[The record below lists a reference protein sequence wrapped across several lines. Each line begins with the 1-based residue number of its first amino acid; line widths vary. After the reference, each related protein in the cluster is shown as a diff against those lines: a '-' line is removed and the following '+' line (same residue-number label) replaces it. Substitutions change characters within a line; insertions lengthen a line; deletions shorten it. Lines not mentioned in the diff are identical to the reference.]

1 MLHLTQLE
9 DRLTPAVKVWT
20 GVIMPNPTTGE
31 PAQVVRLI
39 QGDPQH
45 SPGREVV
52 LPAHANGRF
61 DRIWVGA

>member
-9 DRLTPAVKVWT
+9 DRLTPAVKVFT
-20 GVIMPNPTTGE
+20 GVIL
-31 PAQVVRLI
+31 PAPSSGDDPVYVRLI